1 LASKA
6 ETYVNTPVTP
16 QKIFTNSPGIRTL
29 VVTATSQSNP
39 AVSTSE
45 QVYMEILPFGQPHV
59 DIPINMK
66 EVYPGETAYYILD
79 VYNMGNVMDN
89 IYLNLV
95 GLDFGSAYEALPTA
109 IPASWVNF
117 DPIWISAA
125 PGNFGKSNL
134 TISVPAN
141 WTGMENATYDFE
153 VTAYSSVPPDNPSH
167 TESGQLTVLA
177 TPESM
182 MYYVKVEL
190 ENLESDV
197 NSLSTDIKEGLL
209 AKVHGA
215 QAKLDQAFER
225 YLLGDD
231 PPASN
236 LFRTV
241 QNKLEAFIHLVEA
254 QRDKKLTIAEADD
267 LIMKAQKII
276 DHIDAILAVV

>member
-1 LASKA
+1 
-6 ETYVNTPVTP
+6 
-16 QKIFTNSPGIRTL
+16 
-29 VVTATSQSNP
+29 
-39 AVSTSE
+39 
-45 QVYMEILPFGQPHV
+45 MEILPFGQPHV
-59 DIPINMK
+59 NIPINIK
-66 EVYPGETAYYILD
+66 EVYPGDTAYYILD
-79 VYNMGNVMDN
+79 VYNLGNVVDN
-89 IYLNLV
+89 MYLNLV
-95 GLDFGSAYEALPTA
+95 GLDFGSAYEAQPTS

-117 DPIWISAA
+117 DPIWISTT
-125 PGNFGKSNL
+125 PGNFLKSNL

-141 WTGMENATYDFE
+141 WTGMENTTYDFE
-153 VTAYSSVPPDNPSH
+153 VTAYSSITPDTH

-190 ENLESDV
+190 ENLENDV
-197 NSLSTDIKEGLL
+197 NSLSTDIKGGLL
-209 AKVHGA
+209 AKIHGA
-215 QAKLDQAFER
+215 QDKLDQAFER

-254 QRDKKLTIAEADD
+254 QRDKKLSVAEADD

-276 DHIDAILAVV
+276 DHIDMILAAI